1 MIVKEDEY
9 TFLVRRKERQTGDGV
24 RSKDQRVDRGDSD
37 RILENA
43 RQTETHRSEGLRE
56 KRHPEKQE
64 DLETE
69 GNGDERSRDV
79 ARVVPGQVGS
89 LVDILRAELKN

>member
-9 TFLVRRKERQTGDGV
+9 TFLVRRKQRQTGDGV

-43 RQTETHRSEGLRE
+43 RQTETH
-56 KRHPEKQE
+56 
-64 DLETE
+64 
-69 GNGDERSRDV
+69 
-79 ARVVPGQVGS
+79 
-89 LVDILRAELKN
+89 LVHCCTKFLCCLDGEIYDTFCKKNI

>member
-9 TFLVRRKERQTGDGV
+9 TFLVRRKERQPGDSV

-43 RQTETHRSEGLRE
+43 GQTETHLAHSCTRFPCYLGIEIYA
-56 KRHPEKQE
+56 KTQ
-64 DLETE
+64 
-69 GNGDERSRDV
+69 
-79 ARVVPGQVGS
+79 
-89 LVDILRAELKN
+89 